1 MQIAGNFNRY
11 NKTPNFKSNITFDL
25 GGSQREGSCKIY
37 YASTPDD
44 KTIYRENTTINDLGK
59 SKFDD
64 GDDFINLLVKK
75 VGRIQRDNKKTVKEM
90 GYPADENAIKNLAI
104 FLPSYTSNNYA
115 YYLPN
120 YRNKDNKPLK
130 DVDFSDLKTRLTEK
144 GINVAP
150 DMKFKIVQDAMGT
163 GLAMTKKLHELGM
176 LDEGKYYTACITGG
190 GCGISNIE
198 VVDKDKVIVKS
209 SGSSYLSQSLSLQK
223 VSKAG
228 ASAPAVIENFCRAM
242 GFNDEVIDDIK
253 SCQKAEFTMSESTTF
268 PQNVKTQRLKNLL
281 LDTNRFELQD
291 EDDKNFTIK
300 IKDDYKQQF
309 NTARRNSID
318 KYCLALARLA
328 IIKKNEGSNGM
339 IVTGTLAK
347 AINKT
352 AQESYGMGIADW
364 TMQHLT
370 QSFNSYELEKMQ
382 ETYHFKVMCDDR
394 FFIDNNT
401 ECGDLVHEA
410 EFVNP
415 ARGNWLKLDL
425 SKLDK
430 KEDFVEKY
438 STKLPETTTSGYR
451 IYVKTPKQENA
462 MPPEMQSLKETDKNR
477 LN

>member
-1 MQIAGNFNRY
+1 MQITGNNSNRY
-11 NKTPNFKSNITFDL
+11 TDTKFRSNITFDL

-44 KTIYRENTTINDLGK
+44 KPIYRENTTINDLGK
-59 SKFDD
+59 NKFND
-64 GDDFINLLVKK
+64 GNDFINLLVKK

-90 GYPADENAIKNLAI
+90 GYPASENAINNLAI

-130 DVDFSDLKTRLTEK
+130 DVDFKDLKERLVEQ
-144 GINVAP
+144 GINVSP
-150 DMKFKIVQDAMGT
+150 NMKFKIVQDAMGT

-176 LDEGKYYTACITGG
+176 LNEGKYYTACITGG

-198 VVDKDKVIVKS
+198 VVDKDKAIIKS
-209 SGSSYLSQSLSLQK
+209 SGSSYLSQSLGLQK

-253 SCQKAEFTMSESTTF
+253 SCQKAEFTMSESSTY
-268 PQNVKTQRLKNLL
+268 PKNVKTERLKEML
-281 LDTNRFELQD
+281 LDTNRFEVQD
-291 EDDKNFTIK
+291 EDDKNITIK
-300 IKDDYKQQF
+300 IKDEYKPQF
-309 NTARRNSID
+309 NMARRNSID

-347 AINKT
+347 AIDKAAKN
-352 AQESYGMGIADW
+352 SYGMGVADW
-364 TMQHLT
+364 TMQHLS

-401 ECGDLVHEA
+401 ECGALVHEA

-425 SKLDK
+425 KKL
-430 KEDFVEKY
+430 EKQN
-438 STKLPETTTSGYR
+438 K
-451 IYVKTPKQENA
+451 
-462 MPPEMQSLKETDKNR
+462 
-477 LN
+477 

>member
-1 MQIAGNFNRY
+1 MQISRISNLNANIG
-11 NKTPNFKSNITFDL
+11 FKSNITFDL

-37 YASTPDD
+37 YASTPKDEL
-44 KTIYRENTTINDLGK
+44 IYRENTTINDLGK
-59 SKFDD
+59 SKFND
-64 GDDFINLLVKK
+64 GNDFINLLVKK
-75 VGRIQRDNKKTVKEM
+75 VGRIQRENKSNVKKM
-90 GYPADENAIKNLAI
+90 GYSKDENAIKNLAI

-130 DVDFSDLKTRLTEK
+130 DVDFRDLKERLIEQ
-144 GINVAP
+144 GIEVAP

-176 LDEGKYYTACITGG
+176 LEEGKYYTACITGG

-198 VVDKDKVIVKS
+198 VIDKDKVIVKS

-223 VSKAG
+223 VSRAG

-253 SCQKAEFTMSESTTF
+253 SCQKAEFTMTEISTF
-268 PQNVKTQRLKNLL
+268 PKNVKTERLKEIL
-281 LDTNRFELQD
+281 LDTQKFELV
-291 EDDKNFTIK
+291 EDDKDEFTIK
-300 IKDDYKQQF
+300 IKDEFKPKF
-309 NTARRNSID
+309 NNARRNAID

-339 IVTGTLAK
+339 IVTGMLAK
-347 AINKT
+347 AINNAGK
-352 AQESYGMGIADW
+352 EYYGSGIADW
-364 TMQHLT
+364 TMQHLS
-370 QSFNSYELEKMQ
+370 QSFNSYELDKMQ
-382 ETYHFKVMCDDR
+382 QTYKFEVMCDDR

-415 ARGNWLKLDL
+415 ERGNWLKLDL
-425 SKLDK
+425 SKVRK
-430 KEDFVEKY
+430 
-438 STKLPETTTSGYR
+438 
-451 IYVKTPKQENA
+451 
-462 MPPEMQSLKETDKNR
+462 
-477 LN
+477 